1 MIGDTSSLT
10 EMAQDRT
17 TDLANLATATT
28 TNINRFN
35 ELTKTVANQ
44 SSQNISLKKEFLAA
58 TLATSKLKNEI
69 VTIKSSNVYIGQ
81 WSGGLGDKQRN
92 SCPRRPLDPNG
103 YCWTHDFKVS
113 YNHTSKACT
122 TKKNRHKYE
131 ATRTNTMGV
140 FNRNKHHNF
149 E

>member
-28 TNINRFN
+28 TDINRFN

-44 SSQNISLKKEFLAA
+44 SSQNITLKKKFLAA

-81 WSGGLGDKQRN
+81 
-92 SCPRRPLDPNG
+92 
-103 YCWTHDFKVS
+103 
-113 YNHTSKACT
+113 
-122 TKKNRHKYE
+122 
-131 ATRTNTMGV
+131 
-140 FNRNKHHNF
+140 
-149 E
+149 